1 VPFIKSSSKEATKK
15 NFHEFRHGPTFAKT
29 ERKYGKAKAVKQM
42 EAAVLSNKRN
52 VMKRGG
58 GK

>member
-1 VPFIKSSSKEATKK
+1 MPFIKSSSKAATKD

-29 ERKYGKAKAVKQM
+29 ERKFGKQKAIKQM

-52 VMKRGG
+52 SIKKSG